1 VRLGRVTALLRRL
14 YARICNRR
22 PPLPDSQG
30 TSSLNELFVTL
41 VHQAVERGAGEQA
54 IVAAIDQG
62 AQAAAVVVADRLEA
76 DAPRMLREHKAIRD
90 GFERRLQQRWGPAL
104 NLYECV
110 YVCCLEAGESFQNK
124 HGDSARQS
132 VDAKFSAL
140 TLLHGRS
147 CMVTSEIYGLLRTGH
162 AAGAQA
168 RWRTLHELAVVAFT
182 LAASDCDISE
192 RFLLHRG
199 VEQYKDAE
207 RYQKHCEDLGYEKFS
222 DEEMKEM
229 RRASDDLVAR
239 YGTDFR
245 RDWGWAKPLFPGNE
259 QPNFA
264 SLERRAGFEHLRP
277 WYRLANHGIHSGAT
291 GTIHVIDFYGRGRE
305 MLAGPSNFGLADP
318 ANGALIA
325 LHQVTAA
332 LLIHG
337 APTPP
342 EAEDIITFKAIQVM
356 LDRAERA
363 FLEIHSA
370 LEEEEAAL
378 QATNDRRSGQHLEQ

>member
-1 VRLGRVTALLRRL
+1 MRLGRVTALLRRL

-22 PPLPDSQG
+22 PPLPDSPG
-30 TSSLNELFVTL
+30 MSSLNELFVTL

-182 LAASDCDISE
+182 
-192 RFLLHRG
+192 
-199 VEQYKDAE
+199 
-207 RYQKHCEDLGYEKFS
+207 
-222 DEEMKEM
+222 
-229 RRASDDLVAR
+229 
-239 YGTDFR
+239 
-245 RDWGWAKPLFPGNE
+245 PGR
-259 QPNFA
+259 QR
-264 SLERRAGFEHLRP
+264 LRHL
-277 WYRLANHGIHSGAT
+277 
-291 GTIHVIDFYGRGRE
+291 
-305 MLAGPSNFGLADP
+305 
-318 ANGALIA
+318 
-325 LHQVTAA
+325 
-332 LLIHG
+332 
-337 APTPP
+337 
-342 EAEDIITFKAIQVM
+342 
-356 LDRAERA
+356 
-363 FLEIHSA
+363 
-370 LEEEEAAL
+370 
-378 QATNDRRSGQHLEQ
+378 